1 MGGVVYQR
9 GISSSFIKNYLN
21 LETSLQFEVRKRMSI
36 LYTFL
41 GSEDE
46 FYKNITLNEYV
57 NKTEKE
63 VIQKIIRKNVNKINT
78 YLRLTDDDWEILSD
92 EQFDFIINDYIKT
105 KRT

>member
-1 MGGVVYQR
+1 
-9 GISSSFIKNYLN
+9 
-21 LETSLQFEVRKRMSI
+21 MSI

-41 GSEDE
+41 GNEYE

-78 YLRLTDDDWEILSD
+78 YLKVTDDDWEILSD
-92 EQFDFIINDYIKT
+92 EDFDFIINNHIK
-105 KRT
+105 KSNRT

>member
-1 MGGVVYQR
+1 MGIVYQK
-9 GISSSFIKNYLN
+9 GISSSFIENYLN

-36 LYTFL
+36 LYTFQ
-41 GSEDE
+41 GRE
-46 FYKNITLNEYV
+46 FNKNIILNEYV

-92 EQFDFIINDYIKT
+92 EDFDNLINYYIKS

>member
-1 MGGVVYQR
+1 MGIVYQK
-9 GISSSFIKNYLN
+9 GISSSFIENYLN

-36 LYTFL
+36 LYTFQ
-41 GSEDE
+41 GRE
-46 FYKNITLNEYV
+46 FNKNIILNEYV

-92 EQFDFIINDYIKT
+92 EQFDNLINDYIK
-105 KRT
+105 RT

>member
-1 MGGVVYQR
+1 MGGVVYQK
-9 GISSSFIKNYLN
+9 GISSSFIENYLN

-92 EQFDFIINDYIKT
+92 EQFDFIINDYIKS
-105 KRT
+105 RT

>member
-9 GISSSFIKNYLN
+9 GISSSFIENYLN

-36 LYTFL
+36 LYTFQ
-41 GSEDE
+41 GSE
-46 FYKNITLNEYV
+46 FYKNIMMNDYV

-63 VIQKIIRKNVNKINT
+63 VILKIIRKNVNKINT

-92 EQFDFIINDYIKT
+92 EQFDNIINDYIKS
-105 KRT
+105 RT